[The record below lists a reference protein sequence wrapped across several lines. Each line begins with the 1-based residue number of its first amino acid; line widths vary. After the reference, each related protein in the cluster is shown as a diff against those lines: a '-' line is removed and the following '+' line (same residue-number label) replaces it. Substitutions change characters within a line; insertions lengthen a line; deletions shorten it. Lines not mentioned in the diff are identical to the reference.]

1 MSANGKIALS
11 AFVMSVAT
19 FISRVLGFIRD
30 MIVARFFGA
39 SGVSDSFFVA
49 FRVPNLLRELF
60 AEGSMSS
67 GFIPVLTQYR
77 TNKGDAEAIDL
88 VRVTFTFIVIVIGLL
103 CVLGI
108 VFAGPI
114 VRLIAPGFVND
125 PAKFAGTV
133 TLTQT
138 MFPFLLFVSLSALTM
153 GALNTKKKFF
163 VPAMASACFNVAII
177 VTIIAFYD
185 RFREPVMA
193 VAVGVTV
200 GGLAQFVWQLPIFFK
215 NNYSL
220 RPNFRFSHPGLKRI
234 GALVFPA
241 AAGTAVAQFNIFMST
256 ILASYLPTG
265 SITYLYY
272 AMRLIQFPV
281 GIFGVAMGMAVL
293 PALSEHAS
301 RGDFETLTGDFAFSL
316 KLLFAITLPS
326 MVGLI
331 VLAEPIVSTLLQ
343 RGQFDHAAVVATASA
358 LVCYSAGIWA
368 MVGVR
373 VVASTFYAMQDT
385 KTPVKTAIFSVLIN
399 LLLSIILMQPLSHA
413 GLALANALASM
424 LNFSLLFYMLRGR
437 LLTLNT
443 GDIGVA
449 FVKTLI
455 ASVVMG
461 AVGWYMVRLWHWG
474 AGESGFGRAAFLACT
489 IALCMVAYTVVAW
502 ALRSEEIRYIFQM
515 VMARMRGR
523 RFKHQEAADG

>member
-1 MSANGKIALS
+1 MTGNRKIAVS

-30 MIVARFFGA
+30 MIVALFLGA

-77 TNKGDAEAIDL
+77 TNKGEGEAVDL
-88 VRVTFTFIVIVIGLL
+88 VRVTFSFIVVVIGLICL
-103 CVLGI
+103 LGI
-108 VFAGPI
+108 VFAGAI
-114 VRLIAPGFVND
+114 VRFIAPGFVGD
-125 PAKFAGTV
+125 PAKFSSTV
-133 TLTQT
+133 TLTRI

-177 VTIIAFYD
+177 VTVLAFYNS
-185 RFREPVMA
+185 FREPVMA
-193 VAVGVTV
+193 VAIGVTV
-200 GGLAQFVWQLPIFFK
+200 GGLAQFIWQLPMFFK

-220 RPNFRFSHPGLKRI
+220 RPNFNFSHPGLKRI

-281 GIFGVAMGMAVL
+281 GIFGVAMGMAIL

-301 RGDFETLTGDFAFSL
+301 RGDFETLTKDFAFSL
-316 KLLFAITLPS
+316 KLLFAITVPS
-326 MVGLI
+326 MLGLI
-331 VLAEPIVSTLLQ
+331 VLSEPIVSVLLQ
-343 RGQFDHAAVVATASA
+343 RGQFDHAAVRATASA
-358 LVCYSAGIWA
+358 LVCYSMGIWA

-373 VVASTFYAMQDT
+373 VVASTFYAMHNT
-385 KTPVKTAIFSVLIN
+385 RTPVKTAIISVLANIF
-399 LLLSIILMQPLSHA
+399 LSIILMQYLSHA
-413 GLALANALASM
+413 GLALANALAST
-424 LNFSLLFYMLRGR
+424 LNFSLLFYLLRGR
-437 LLTLNT
+437 LLTLDA
-443 GDIGVA
+443 GDIGVS
-449 FVKTLI
+449 FTRTLA
-455 ASVVMG
+455 ASVIM
-461 AVGWYMVRLWHWG
+461 ALVGWGIVRFNWNPG
-474 AGESGFGRAAFLACT
+474 DSGLGKAIFLTCA
-489 IALCMVAYTVVAW
+489 IVLCVVTYTVAAW
-502 ALRSEEIRYIFQM
+502 VLKSEEIRYILKAIM
-515 VMARMRGR
+515 SKTRGR
-523 RFKHQEAADG
+523 RLKRQEAADG